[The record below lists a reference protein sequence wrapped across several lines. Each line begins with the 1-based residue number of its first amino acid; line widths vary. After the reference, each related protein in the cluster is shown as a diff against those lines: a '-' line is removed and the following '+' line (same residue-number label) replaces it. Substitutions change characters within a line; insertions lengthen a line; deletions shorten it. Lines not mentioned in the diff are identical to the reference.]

1 MLTTNTTVVWFKR
14 DLRIADHAPLAAAAS
29 ASVANANCAVLP
41 LYVIEPSIFNA
52 PDFAAQHWGFIRESL
67 VALNAALLPLGAPL
81 VIRVGEMCDV
91 LAELRATLALGS
103 ITLLSH
109 QETGNA
115 LTYRRDIAVGKWCR
129 ANGVAWQEYRQH
141 GVKRGLVKRDGW
153 ASQWDRFMSSPVL
166 DAPTRLRAVSPAI
179 ASTLDLAAMANDH
192 TDLSQFGITF
202 HAPDKIMRIKAGRAN
217 GLELLH
223 SFLETRGQH
232 YRSSMSSPIS
242 AAAEC
247 SRLSPHIAFGTLS
260 IREIAQALYARR
272 SALQSLTED
281 ARPPGMLAS
290 LKSFESRLHWHCH
303 FIQKLESEPAI
314 EFRNVHRGFDNVR
327 DEGQLDE
334 EAQQK
339 LQAWATGMTGYP
351 MIDACMR
358 MLGTVGWINFRMRA
372 MLMSFASYQL
382 WLHWR
387 EPALHLAREFL
398 DYEPGIHYPQAQ
410 MQSGV
415 TGINTIRIY
424 NPIKQARDQDPDGI
438 FVKQWLPELARVPV
452 EYIFEPWTM
461 PETLQAHLGITIGL
475 DYPKPIVDN
484 VVASRFA
491 REAIYAVKQQAQAKI
506 IAKQVYEKH
515 GSRHPLRDARPSAG
529 ASASSKRKS
538 TKTVDKVATANK
550 SKKEAT
556 PQLAFSWD

>member
-1 MLTTNTTVVWFKR
+1 
-14 DLRIADHAPLAAAAS
+14 
-29 ASVANANCAVLP
+29 
-41 LYVIEPSIFNA
+41 
-52 PDFAAQHWGFIRESL
+52 
-67 VALNAALLPLGAPL
+67 
-81 VIRVGEMCDV
+81 
-91 LAELRATLALGS
+91 
-103 ITLLSH
+103 
-109 QETGNA
+109 
-115 LTYRRDIAVGKWCR
+115 
-129 ANGVAWQEYRQH
+129 
-141 GVKRGLVKRDGW
+141 
-153 ASQWDRFMSSPVL
+153 
-166 DAPTRLRAVSPAI
+166 
-179 ASTLDLAAMANDH
+179 
-192 TDLSQFGITF
+192 
-202 HAPDKIMRIKAGRAN
+202 
-217 GLELLH
+217 
-223 SFLETRGQH
+223 
-232 YRSSMSSPIS
+232 
-242 AAAEC
+242 
-247 SRLSPHIAFGTLS
+247 
-260 IREIAQALYARR
+260 
-272 SALQSLTED
+272 
-281 ARPPGMLAS
+281 
-290 LKSFESRLHWHCH
+290 
-303 FIQKLESEPAI
+303 
-314 EFRNVHRGFDNVR
+314 
-327 DEGQLDE
+327 
-334 EAQQK
+334 
-339 LQAWATGMTGYP
+339 

-461 PETLQAHLGITIGL
+461 PVTLQAHLGITIGL